1 MLTSNFKKSGV
12 DETIGL
18 GGLEVTW
25 VGAVGGVFAMGHTQ
39 QESLGPLTQTGSL
52 AVQ

>member
-18 GGLEVTW
+18 AGLEVTW
-25 VGAVGGVFAMGHTQ
+25 VGAVGG
-39 QESLGPLTQTGSL
+39 SLPWDTPSKSLWGPLPRQE
-52 AVQ
+52 V